1 MENFSNFVEKFLIP
15 GSISFLLF
23 GLLIGVIL
31 VYQKG
36 FRFQLG
42 RRLLSTLLISYGLL
56 SIPVTSN
63 ALRVGLARGYG
74 PILSREAAQ
83 EATAV
88 VVLGGGT
95 SNYRTAGGQIESMSR
110 ATALRTLET
119 VRVYHL
125 LGDPWVIASGGIG
138 NPRATLTPE
147 SQTIRNS
154 LIEAGVPQNRIL
166 LEPFSRNTHEQALNL
181 EPLLDNHAISSFVLV
196 TSPEHIWRSLL
207 TFEAQGLEAVPSV
220 PTIYPTDQASIS
232 SLVIPSVNT
241 LENSAGYLRE
251 YVALIYYWS
260 RGWLTLPN

>member
-1 MENFSNFVEKFLIP
+1 MENFSNFVENFLIP

-88 VVLGGGT
+88 VVLGGG
-95 SNYRTAGGQIESMSR
+95 
-110 ATALRTLET
+110 
-119 VRVYHL
+119 
-125 LGDPWVIASGGIG
+125 
-138 NPRATLTPE
+138 
-147 SQTIRNS
+147 
-154 LIEAGVPQNRIL
+154 
-166 LEPFSRNTHEQALNL
+166 
-181 EPLLDNHAISSFVLV
+181 
-196 TSPEHIWRSLL
+196 
-207 TFEAQGLEAVPSV
+207 
-220 PTIYPTDQASIS
+220 SIS
-232 SLVIPSVNT
+232 PISDL
-241 LENSAGYLRE
+241 L
-251 YVALIYYWS
+251 
-260 RGWLTLPN
+260 